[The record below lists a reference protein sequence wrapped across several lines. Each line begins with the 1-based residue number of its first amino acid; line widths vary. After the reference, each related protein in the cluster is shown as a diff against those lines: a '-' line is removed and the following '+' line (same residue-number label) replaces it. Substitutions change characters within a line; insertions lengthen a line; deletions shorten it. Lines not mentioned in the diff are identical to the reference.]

1 MSETKPDPNAPGQR
15 VHDDL
20 TDEDRQK
27 LRDMLNYW
35 EQYRLAIKFLLLL
48 GRILKWGAS
57 LAAAGAVIWSAFHGG
72 TPK

>member
-1 MSETKPDPNAPGQR
+1 MSAKKPDPNAPGQR

-35 EQYRLAIKFLLLL
+35 EQYRLAIKFLLIL
-48 GRILKWGAS
+48 GKILKWGAGM
-57 LAAAGAVIWSAFHGG
+57 AAAAAVIWSALHGG
-72 TPK
+72 SPK